1 MTSYLL
7 PMNAP
12 IEPPELTSEMTH
24 KSTEPIEHITWNGQ
38 FIATI
43 LRHDFRPDK
52 TTFITPDA
60 YYQQTG
66 LVVYPAGGVIKR
78 HLHLPLQRHLIGTP
92 ETILVRAGTVEVDLF
107 GLDRTPL
114 GTWVL
119 GEGDLI
125 ILAGGGHGF
134 RCREDTIL
142 LEVKQ
147 GPYTGLK
154 EKEFF

>member
-1 MTSYLL
+1 
-7 PMNAP
+7 MNALLD
-12 IEPPELTSEMTH
+12 PPELTADVIH
-24 KSTEPIEHITWNGQ
+24 DSTEPIEHVTWHGQ

-43 LRHDFRPDK
+43 LRHDFRPRK
-52 TTFITPDA
+52 TTFVTPDA

-78 HLHLPLQRHLIGTP
+78 HVHLPLQRHLVGTP
-92 ETILVRAGTVEVDLF
+92 EAILVREGTVEVDLYA
-107 GLDRTPL
+107 LDREPL

-119 GEGDLI
+119 EKGDLI

-134 RCREDTIL
+134 RCLEDTIL

-154 EKEFF
+154 EKELF

>member
-1 MTSYLL
+1 
-7 PMNAP
+7 MNAP
-12 IEPPELTSEMTH
+12 TESHELAANVTLD
-24 KSTEPIEHITWNGQ
+24 STEPIEHVTWNGQ

-43 LRHDFRPDK
+43 LRRDFRPEK
-52 TTFITPDA
+52 TTFVTPDA
-60 YYQQTG
+60 YYQQKG
-66 LVVYPAGGVIKR
+66 LVVYPAGGVITR
-78 HLHLPLQRHLIGTP
+78 HVHLPLQRHLIGTP
-92 ETILVRAGTVEVDLF
+92 ETILVRAGKVEVDLF

-119 GEGDLI
+119 KQGDLI

-134 RCREDTIL
+134 RCLEDTIL